1 MSRQSRN
8 CPPPFHL
15 AAMCL
20 WLVLA
25 LGLAVTPQTAQADVI
40 EDMLRSAQPTAA
52 FVGRTPEGAAYI
64 VTSKDRAMFIREDR
78 KRGLVVKHGD
88 IASVA
93 KLIITSG
100 WRI

>member
-25 LGLAVTPQTAQADVI
+25 LGVAVAPPARADVI
-40 EDMLRSAQPTAA
+40 EDLLRSAEPHAA
-52 FVGRTPEGAAYI
+52 FVGRTPEGAGYI
-64 VTSKDRAMFIREDR
+64 VTSKDRATFIRESR
-78 KRGLVVKHGD
+78 KRGLIVKHGD
-88 IASVA
+88 VSIVA
-93 KLIITSG
+93 RLIQKSG